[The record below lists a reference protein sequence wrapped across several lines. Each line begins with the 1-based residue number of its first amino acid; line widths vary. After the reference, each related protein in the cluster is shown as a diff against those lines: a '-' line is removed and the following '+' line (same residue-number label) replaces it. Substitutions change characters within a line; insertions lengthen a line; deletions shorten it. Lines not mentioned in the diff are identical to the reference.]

1 MHSRGG
7 STGRGAWTVVVV
19 NKDLSNRF
27 IQGSGKT
34 IRRIFESDVNF
45 KRILS
50 SEVLS
55 VNMGAEERGSASV
68 RSVRVRKIVQT
79 AKIVQYPGETFT
91 TTTLEPVDV
100 NDREEVKMVRVMC
113 GRSRDI

>member
-1 MHSRGG
+1 
-7 STGRGAWTVVVV
+7 VDIV
-19 NKDLSNRF
+19 NKDLSNCF

-45 KRILS
+45 KRIVS

-55 VNMGAEERGSASV
+55 VNVGAEEQGSALV
-68 RSVRVRKIVQT
+68 RSVRVRKTVQS
-79 AKIVQYPGETFT
+79 AEIIQYRGTFT

-100 NDREEVKMVRVMC
+100 NDREEVKMVSVMC
-113 GRSRDI
+113 GRRRDI